1 MANIDYDEKLTQVE
15 GAKQEALSELEQTYG
30 GMIDEAQKYYQTQI
44 DASKE
49 WANTQA
55 ALQQQK
61 TDLAIEQIEQ
71 QKDQTKKDY
80 TKEQSGAY
88 ADWQKESNK
97 YGVNAEEL
105 AAGGLAGTG
114 YGESSQVRMYNTYQ
128 NRVATA
134 RESYN
139 LAILNYNNAIKE
151 AQLQNNSA
159 LAEIA
164 HAALQQE
171 LELALAGFQYENELV
186 LAQASQKAQIEET
199 YYNRYL
205 DVLDQ
210 MNTENALAEQARQYN
225 QNYELQ
231 VKEYEEGVR
240 QFDEELAR
248 LKELDAQENDLAIQ
262 ELELKKAELEL
273 KKEQLE
279 EEKRQFDI
287 TAGLTSTNS
296 MSGSSVTG
304 RFLQND
310 VVTNA
315 KNMVDAAA
323 AQINKSNTTSS
334 APGKLLDNA
343 VNEINKNIQEKME
356 NNATSDTGSG
366 TTNAGRTYSGG
377 SSRIYAVSTD
387 YYRGEINSDA
397 KTYGTFSNGYQPKG
411 ITGHGMLS
419 KTGEKVLVPAEIQYG
434 AKKGKTVEVKQN
446 VWKAEDGTRWIW
458 DGMNNCY
465 VPE

>member
-1 MANIDYDEKLTQVE
+1 MAEINYEDERFTQVE
-15 GAKQEALSELEQTYG
+15 DAKQVALSELEQTYD
-30 GMIDEAQKYYQTQI
+30 GMIDEAKSYYQAKIDESQNWAATQ
-44 DASKE
+44 S
-49 WANTQA
+49 

-164 HAALQQE
+164 HSALQQQ
-171 LELALAGFQYENELV
+171 LELSLAGFQYENELV

-231 VKEYEEGVR
+231 VREFEEGVR
-240 QFDEELAR
+240 QYEEEMAR
-248 LKELDAQENDLAIQ
+248 LKELDAQENALALQ
-262 ELELKKAELEL
+262 ELELKKA
-273 KKEQLE
+273 QLE
-279 EEKRQFDI
+279 
-287 TAGLTSTNS
+287 
-296 MSGSSVTG
+296 
-304 RFLQND
+304 
-310 VVTNA
+310 
-315 KNMVDAAA
+315 AA
-323 AQINKSNTTSS
+323 AQTSS
-334 APGKLLDNA
+334 GNA
-343 VNEINKNIQEKME
+343 FIDKSTETTGESSIKGTATSGAYLNGALTDQTKN
-356 NNATSDTGSG
+356 NNAGYKTSTETPLTDQTKNN
-366 TTNAGRTYSGG
+366 NAGYKTGANTRTDSTKNNNIGYSTNPVDKDLTGFATKYYQG
-377 SSRIYAVSTD
+377 SFNPDV
-387 YYRGEINSDA
+387 EV
-397 KTYGTFSNGYQPKG
+397 YGAMANGYQPAG
-411 ITGHGMLS
+411 ISGHGSLAKS
-419 KTGEKVLVPAEIQYG
+419 GEKITVTTKVQYG
-434 AKKGKTVEVKQN
+434 AKNGKVQNVKQN
-446 VWKAEDGTRWIW
+446 VWEAEDGTKWYWQGVQNKYIQLQ
-458 DGMNNCY
+458 
-465 VPE
+465 